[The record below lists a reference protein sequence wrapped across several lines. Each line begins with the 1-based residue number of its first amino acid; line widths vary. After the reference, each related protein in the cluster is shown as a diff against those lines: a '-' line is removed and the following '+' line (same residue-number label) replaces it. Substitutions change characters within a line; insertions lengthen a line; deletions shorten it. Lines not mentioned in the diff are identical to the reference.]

1 MHTLLIIVTAL
12 PGLLTGAGILYC
24 GLALWAMRD
33 FRAQRNPPRNPQP
46 GTRPEHPEPPSISI
60 LKAVKG
66 LDPGLAEAL
75 RTHCT
80 QDYPT
85 PFELLFAV
93 HSLSDPSVPTLH
105 ALAQEFP
112 HLRIEV
118 IATPL
123 TLGTNGK
130 ISNLAQLLPHARH
143 ELILVSDADI
153 AVAPGYLR
161 RITTPFAGPF
171 EGRETGLVTT
181 PYFGRTH
188 PLGSPTLGS
197 RLEALTLSTDFIPG
211 VLTARYTE
219 RGMHFALGA
228 TLLVSRPA
236 LAAAGGLEGLT
247 GVLADDHA
255 LGQRVAAAGYRVVL
269 SNEAVSTSVPAYTLP
284 EFWRHQ
290 LRWARTV
297 RDARPGG
304 YLGLVFTQ
312 PVPWAVLYVFATG
325 CSLFSIVL
333 LLCAILARMAV
344 SVSIGFGL
352 LRDVQVLRD
361 IAFLA
366 LRDCIGLALW
376 TWSYAGN
383 IVEWR
388 GERFRVHHGKLL
400 RISRRGHAAGAD
412 LQ

>member
-1 MHTLLIIVTAL
+1 MQK
-12 PGLLTGAGILYC
+12 
-24 GLALWAMRD
+24 ALWARRD
-33 FRAQRNPPRNPQP
+33 FRAQHDPQP
-46 GTRPEHPEPPSISI
+46 GTLPEHRQSPSISI

-80 QDYPT
+80 QDYPA

-93 HSLSDPSVPTLH
+93 HSLSDPAMPTLH
-105 ALAQEFP
+105 ALAREFP

-123 TLGTNGK
+123 ILGTNGK
-130 ISNLAQLLPHARH
+130 ISNLAQLLPLARH
-143 ELILVSDADI
+143 ELILISDADI

-161 RITTPFAGPF
+161 RITAPFAGPF
-171 EGRETGLVTT
+171 EGRETGLVTAL
-181 PYFGRTH
+181 YFGRTQ
-188 PLGSPTLGS
+188 PAGRPTLGS

-219 RGMHFALGA
+219 RGMRFALGA

-247 GVLADDHA
+247 SVLADDHA

-269 SNEAVSTSVPAYTLP
+269 SPEPVSTSVPAYTFP
-284 EFWRHQ
+284 EFWGHQ

-304 YLGLVFTQ
+304 YFGLVFTQ
-312 PVPWAVLYVFATG
+312 PVPWAFLYIVASG
-325 CSLFSIVL
+325 LSLFSIVL
-333 LLCAILARMAV
+333 LLCAMLARM
-344 SVSIGFGL
+344 SVAISIGLGS
-352 LRDVQVLRD
+352 LRDTRVLRD
-361 IAFLA
+361 LP
-366 LRDCIGLALW
+366 LLPWRDCIGLVLW
-376 TWSYAGN
+376 SWSYAGN
-383 IVEWR
+383 TVEWR

-400 RISRRGHAAGAD
+400 RIHAASPVAGAD